1 MFFAKLKISLD
12 TDAAMLCTFD
22 RCHVQP
28 TTTGATIGLA
38 SLIAINYIT
47 LALVTYFHFSGI
59 SRQHLAS
66 NLSYTVGMGAIE
78 TQRQRQ
84 RHSLAE
90 PINILTPNQPSS
102 MRGLY
107 PPSSAI
113 GFDMPS
119 PALISATMP
128 QPKRKSEK
136 SLTMYNTV
144 HFLQHT
150 PTTIYCICTLSGFQA
165 WWVYFLFVAGF
176 HIGGIAKAILFHQQ
190 HRGAVKET
198 RTQRSLPGRSLA
210 VPTTTVHPPTSELE
224 RPVPTWLGSEN
235 RLSHMWASNST
246 LATVNSSDQT
256 MSTNHRTPSFTIQNA
271 YQFPVVN
278 NNDTVTRHSIYPAT
292 TTYPFRHNS
301 ASFGTTS
308 DSSGA
313 PSAVASRRNVDVAP
327 LTLNESSKNIINQ
340 RASAPMNMR
349 LDSDDD
355 DDDEDDIEPLQA
367 QRAERV
373 SMRP

>member
-1 MFFAKLKISLD
+1 
-12 TDAAMLCTFD
+12 
-22 RCHVQP
+22 
-28 TTTGATIGLA
+28 
-38 SLIAINYIT
+38 
-47 LALVTYFHFSGI
+47 
-59 SRQHLAS
+59 
-66 NLSYTVGMGAIE
+66 MGAIE
-78 TQRQRQ
+78 THRQQRQRQ
-84 RHSLAE
+84 SLAE

-119 PALISATMP
+119 PALMSATMP
-128 QPKRKSEK
+128 QPKRKSEQ

-176 HIGGIAKAILFHQQ
+176 HIGGIAKAIVFHRQ

-198 RTQRSLPGRSLA
+198 RTQRSIQGRSFA
-210 VPTTTVHPPTSELE
+210 VPTTTVHPPPPPPSELE

-246 LATVNSSDQT
+246 LATVHSSVPT
-256 MSTNHRTPSFTIQNA
+256 MSTSQRTPSFTIQNA

-278 NNDTVTRHSIYPAT
+278 NNDSITRQSIYPAT

-327 LTLNESSKNIINQ
+327 LTLNESSKNTINQ
-340 RASAPMNMR
+340 RASAPLNFQME
-349 LDSDDD
+349 SD
-355 DDDEDDIEPLQA
+355 DDDEDDFEPLQA
-367 QRAERV
+367 KRAERV

>member
-1 MFFAKLKISLD
+1 
-12 TDAAMLCTFD
+12 MLCTFD

-59 SRQHLAS
+59 SRQHQVS
-66 NLSYTVGMGAIE
+66 NLSYTVGMGTIE
-78 TQRQRQ
+78 TQRRRQ
-84 RHSLAE
+84 SLAE

-119 PALISATMP
+119 PALMSATMP
-128 QPKRKSEK
+128 PPKRKTGK
-136 SLTMYNTV
+136 GLTMYNTI

-150 PTTIYCICTLSGFQA
+150 PTTLYCICTLSGFQA

-176 HIGGIAKAILFHQQ
+176 HVGGIAKAILFHQQ
-190 HRGAVKET
+190 NRGTAKET
-198 RTQRSLPGRSLA
+198 RTQRSMQGRSLA
-210 VPTTTVHPPTSELE
+210 VPSTAVHPPPSELE

-246 LATVNSSDQT
+246 LATVNSSVPT
-256 MSTNHRTPSFTIQNA
+256 MSTSHRTPSFTIQNA

-278 NNDTVTRHSIYPAT
+278 NNNTVTRQSVYPDT

-301 ASFGTTS
+301 VSFGTTS

-327 LTLNESSKNIINQ
+327 LTLNESSKNTINQ
-340 RASAPMNMR
+340 RASAPMKIQ

-355 DDDEDDIEPLQA
+355 DEEDIEPLQS